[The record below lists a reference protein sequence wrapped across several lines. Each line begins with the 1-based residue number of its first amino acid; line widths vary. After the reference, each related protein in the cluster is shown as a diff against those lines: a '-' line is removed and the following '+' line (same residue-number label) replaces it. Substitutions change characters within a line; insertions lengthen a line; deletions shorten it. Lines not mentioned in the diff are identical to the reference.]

1 VRALAAAALAAYF
14 WFFSWDAVGVKFAP
28 DDLMNLGHYWRLS
41 GRELLTQFAAP
52 WMGGYRPMG
61 AAFYLP
67 LLGAF
72 GLEPAPYHVAML
84 LILLAN
90 VFLVYRLARALGCSE
105 AAGGVAALLACYH
118 GGLSFLYFN
127 TSFIYDALCAFFY
140 VAALGYYVAVRSS
153 GRPLGARQLATL
165 LALHFCAL
173 QSKEMAFT
181 FPATLLAYEVF
192 CQKKRQYTGA
202 LLAGAVNVPFLY
214 GLLFGKESF
223 IGLSIYKPELS
234 AARVFAFH
242 RDSFAD
248 LFTSWHFFNLKWVLV
263 VWAAI
268 TVLAWWRRHPVLRFC
283 WCYFLITPLP
293 LELLEGRT
301 VACLAIPFYGLA
313 IFAATVLTDT
323 AEGVARRLGGRRAV
337 AAAVIAMAVIPWA
350 MHNAR
355 LKRELIR
362 PQMQELGQE
371 TWGVIRQLRDLRP
384 TVRPNST
391 VVFLSDP
398 FDGFDMAFIAELWFR
413 QPGLNIKLHR
423 KTPFTP
429 EELAKVDHV
438 FTYEAGRLGQLR

>member
-1 VRALAAAALAAYF
+1 MRGLAAAALAAYF
-14 WFFSWDAVGVKFAP
+14 WFFSWDAVAVKFAP

-41 GRELLTQFAAP
+41 GRELLVQFAAP
-52 WMGGYRPMG
+52 WTGGYRPMG
-61 AAFYLP
+61 AVFYLP
-67 LLGAF
+67 LLKAF
-72 GLEPAPYHVAML
+72 GLNPAPYHVAML

-105 AAGGVAALLACYH
+105 TAGGVAALLACYH

-140 VAALGYYVAVRSS
+140 LAALGYYAAVRSS
-153 GRPLGARQLATL
+153 GRQLGARQVTAFLAM
-165 LALHFCAL
+165 HFCAL
-173 QSKEMAFT
+173 QSKEMGFT
-181 FPATLLAYEVF
+181 LPAVLLAYEIF
-192 CQKKRQYTGA
+192 CQKKRQYAGV
-202 LLAGAVNVPFLY
+202 LLAGALNLPFLY
-214 GLLFGKESF
+214 GLLFGRESF

-248 LFTSWHFFNLKWVLV
+248 LFTSWHSFNLQWVLA
-263 VWAAI
+263 VWAAL
-268 TVLAWWRRHPVLRFC
+268 TLLAWWRRHPVLRFC

-313 IFAATVLTDT
+313 IFAATVLTDA
-323 AEGVARRLGGRRAV
+323 AEGVARRLGGRRGVVAVVV
-337 AAAVIAMAVIPWA
+337 AAAVIPWA

-355 LKRELIR
+355 LKRDLIR
-362 PQMQELGQE
+362 QQMQELGRE
-371 TWGVIRQLRDLRP
+371 TWSVIRQLRDLHP

-391 VVFLSDP
+391 LVFLNDP

-413 QPGLNIKLHR
+413 QPGLIIKLHR

-429 EELAKVDHV
+429 EELARVDHV

>member
-1 VRALAAAALAAYF
+1 MRAAAAAALAAYF
-14 WFFSWDAVGVKFAP
+14 WFFSWDAVAVKFAP

-41 GRELLTQFAAP
+41 GRELLAQFAAP
-52 WMGGYRPMG
+52 WTGGYRPMG

-67 LLGAF
+67 LLSAF
-72 GLEPAPYHVAML
+72 GLNPAPYHVAML

-105 AAGGVAALLACYH
+105 AAGGVAALVACYH

-127 TSFIYDALCAFFY
+127 TSFVYDALCAFFY
-140 VAALGYYVAVRSS
+140 LAALGYYVGARSQD
-153 GRPLGARQLATL
+153 RPLSARQMAAF

-181 FPATLLAYEVF
+181 LPAVVLAYEAL
-192 CQKKRQYTGA
+192 CRKKRQWAGA
-202 LLAGAVNVPFLY
+202 LLAGAVNLPFLY
-214 GLLFGKESF
+214 GLLFGRESF

-248 LFTSWHFFNLKWVLV
+248 LFLSWHFFNLGWVLA
-263 VWAAI
+263 VWAVLTA
-268 TVLAWWRRHPVLRFC
+268 LAWHRRHPVLRFC
-283 WCYFLITPLP
+283 WFYFLITPLP

-313 IFAATVLTDT
+313 IFAATVLTD
-323 AEGVARRLGGRRAV
+323 AAGAIARRFGGRRAV
-337 AAAVIAMAVIPWA
+337 FAAVVAAAVVPWA
-350 MHNAR
+350 LHNAR
-355 LKRELIR
+355 LKRQLIR

-371 TWGVIRQLRDLRP
+371 TWSVIRQLRDLQP
-384 TVRPNST
+384 KVRPNST
-391 VVFLSDP
+391 VVFLNDP

-413 QPGLNIKLHR
+413 QPGLNIRLHR
-423 KTPFTP
+423 KTPFSP
-429 EELAKVDHV
+429 EELAKADHL
-438 FTYEAGRLGQLR
+438 FTYVGGKLEQVR